1 MDSDDDMDLLE
12 YLHEFERSGPDPLL
26 FSRPDGLPMA
36 FDNLDSDDYIKEIIN
51 ECGGIVVDRDL
62 ASDIFKEHLVK
73 ICSRDT
79 AHDISEEVFDKQF
92 IYDSLKTNSICNLD
106 NYRLNKCA
114 QVYGVAY
121 DPTDVLLGYK
131 EWNDVKL
138 LKEVKQEDSDS
149 SLPSTIEIKKDDR
162 IIEDYDVE
170 QIGSLKTE
178 DEIWE
183 SRAPDAGQV
192 LISQDSEKELVG
204 TSDFEIEDNDL
215 EQIGSLKTEDEIW
228 ESRAP
233 DQVFVSQDSEKELVG
248 TSDLE
253 IENCHLETE
262 NADLELNSPQP
273 DFVSGLLYG
282 KFM

>member
-183 SRAPDAGQV
+183 SRAPD
-192 LISQDSEKELVG
+192 
-204 TSDFEIEDNDL
+204 
-215 EQIGSLKTEDEIW
+215 
-228 ESRAP
+228 
-233 DQVFVSQDSEKELVG
+233 QVFVSQDSEKELVG
-248 TSDLE
+248 TSYLE